1 MKRINMTKYG
11 FIRNERE
18 DFHDDGNNF
27 KGYATSPTSRL
38 RISKLVSDGRAY
50 LSSDMNGCKLD
61 YTEYSKL
68 PHYKA
73 ATWSYNGIDMDSLT
87 DQDLINW
94 YNACV
99 EYEREYIEAESKVVF
114 PTIEEIRNQ
123 CIRINSIRKVEIQK
137 VEELIQKVALNL
149 FLNGTS
155 DYELREIR
163 RYYQTLK
170 GRFFD
175 PDKYPQSI
183 QNTNYGRNFVKET
196 NGDLKPDWYY
206 THLIE
211 SLEKYQ

>member
-1 MKRINMTKYG
+1 MFIEAIYRSFFPYVLGSQIDTK
-11 FIRNERE
+11 FIKNI
-18 DFHDDGNNF
+18 DTQSI
-27 KGYATSPTSRL
+27 TSN
-38 RISKLVSDGRAY
+38 Y
-50 LSSDMNGCKLD
+50 
-61 YTEYSKL
+61 
-68 PHYKA
+68 
-73 ATWSYNGIDMDSLT
+73 SLT
-87 DQDLINW
+87 DEDLVNW

-99 EYEREYIEAESKVVF
+99 EYAKEYIEAESKVVF

-123 CIRINSIRKVEIQK
+123 CIRINSIRKMEIQK